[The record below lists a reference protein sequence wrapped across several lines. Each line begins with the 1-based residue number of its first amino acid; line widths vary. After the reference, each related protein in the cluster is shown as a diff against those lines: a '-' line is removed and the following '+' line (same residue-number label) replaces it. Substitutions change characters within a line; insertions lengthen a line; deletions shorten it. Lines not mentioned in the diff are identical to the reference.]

1 MRFSHDR
8 IVYLRKQQQQHDTS
22 PTCYVYVRVVPSL
35 PNLLGRPAVAVGAQP
50 IHDVDPAN
58 VLADLAIG
66 IQFHDK
72 LLESVV
78 LLRYKV
84 EKKGRR

>member
-1 MRFSHDR
+1 MSESNSSSMIHH
-8 IVYLRKQQQQHDTS
+8 QHDIR
-22 PTCYVYVRVVPSL
+22 YVRVVPSL
-35 PNLLGRPAVAVGAQP
+35 PNLLGRPAVGVGAQP

-72 LLESVV
+72 
-78 LLRYKV
+78 
-84 EKKGRR
+84 